1 MKLLIKSGLV
11 LLTALFVVGCS
22 KNVTLPPE
30 AFALGDK
37 GCGAYSSEMVSV
49 AGKLHFPSF
58 KEELVFV
65 CQSPV
70 DVKQEMVLSLS
81 FRNKR

>member
-11 LLTALFVVGCS
+11 LLTALFVAGCS

-30 AFALGDK
+30 AFALGVK
-37 GCGAYSSEMVSV
+37 GCGAYSSEVVSV
-49 AGKLHFPSF
+49 TGKLHFPSF

-65 CQSPV
+65 CQSTA
-70 DVKQEMVLSLS
+70 DVKQELVLSLS
-81 FRNKR
+81 FRSKQ